1 MPRKSL
7 SFPLAFIIEKDE
19 NKMFYYVCGE
29 LAYKDLNT
37 CVIDCA
43 GVGYKLTVSQITS
56 QELASSVGKKVKL
69 FTYLAVREDGM
80 ELFGFLSEDER
91 SAFNRLISVSG
102 VGPKVAM
109 SILSVM
115 TADNL
120 AVAICTEDV
129 KSIAK
134 APGIGTKTAAR
145 IVLELKD
152 KISKDIALP
161 SASSLTKGSTAPT
174 VKGGKNL
181 SEATEALMVLGYDKN
196 TILNVLKDID
206 TSIDVGE
213 IIRAALKKL
222 AR

>member
-1 MPRKSL
+1 
-7 SFPLAFIIEKDE
+7 
-19 NKMFYYVCGE
+19 MFYYVCGE
-29 LAYKDLNT
+29 LAYKDLST

-56 QELASSVGKKVKL
+56 QELASSVEKKVKL

-115 TADNL
+115 TPDNL

-152 KISKDIALP
+152 KISKDMAIP
-161 SASSLTKGSTAPT
+161 SAASLTKGSVGAT

-206 TSIDVGE
+206 TNIDVGE